1 MSLRTERVA
10 SLLKKEI
17 STFLNREYRD
27 PSYGF
32 MTVTDVQ
39 ISPDLRNAKIYLSIM
54 GSKDKKD
61 ATLRMIES
69 HKGEIRYFIGSHI
82 RLKFTPSIQFFID
95 ETLDH
100 AERINQLIK
109 QIHTDEEKQQ
119 S

>member
-10 SLLKKEI
+10 SLIKKEI

-39 ISPDLRNAKIYLSIM
+39 ISPDLRIAKIYLSIM
-54 GSKDKKD
+54 GDKEKKD
-61 ATLRMIES
+61 NTLRMLENR
-69 HKGEIRYFIGSHI
+69 KGGIRSFIGSHV
-82 RLKFTPSIQFFID
+82 RLKFTPSIQFYLD
-95 ETLDH
+95 ETLDRVD
-100 AERINQLIK
+100 RINQLIK
-109 QIHTDEEKQQ
+109 KIHTDEEKQQ